1 MNQGAEDAQGRE
13 SRRNAKCAGLH
24 VLVSVGALLYFS
36 LLIKA
41 VDGLL
46 QAGIEG
52 LCYMK
57 RRGNFSGLQHKM

>member
-1 MNQGAEDAQGRE
+1 MPKGRE

-24 VLVSVGALLYFS
+24 LLVSVGALLYFF

-41 VDGLL
+41 VVSLL

-57 RRGNFSGLQHKM
+57 RRVNFSGL